1 MVHSDEERYT
11 RWFIIISSIA
21 IVALFLWNVFI
32 FFNRIKEEERDKMEI
47 WVSAYSQIL
56 DSNLDDEIS
65 VELKVIEKNTSTPM
79 IIHSLREDSY
89 DTRNIAAKKVDTKEK
104 IKKLA
109 ATYESE
115 NKPIQ
120 VTDQGDLLS
129 VIYYGNSELLTKL
142 KYFPAGIVFVVI
154 LFLAM
159 LYYFYTTSKSNEQ
172 NKLWAG
178 MAKETAHQIGTPLSS
193 LVGWTEILK
202 TENVDKSYIKEME
215 KDIDRLNTITD
226 RFSKIGSLPT
236 LEKTNIIEATQSS
249 YDYLKARNSRLI
261 NFKLALP
268 PQAIFVKLNE
278 QLYSWTIENLVKN
291 AIDALRGKGEI
302 KLKITDDQK
311 WVYIRLSDNG
321 KGIPKSTYKK
331 IFSPGYT
338 TKKRG
343 WGLGLSLAKRIIE
356 DYHNGRI
363 HVLKSEADIGTT
375 FEIKLLKC

>member
-1 MVHSDEERYT
+1 MVFSDQERYT
-11 RWFIIISSIA
+11 RWFITISSII

-32 FFNRIKEEERDKMEI
+32 FFNRIKQEERDKMEI

-56 DSNLDDEIS
+56 QSSLDDEIS

-79 IIHSLREDSY
+79 IIYSLREDTY
-89 DTRNIAAKKVDTKEK
+89 DTRNIAPNDVDTKEE
-104 IKKLA
+104 IEKLVA
-109 ATYESE
+109 SYQAQ
-115 NKPIQ
+115 NKPIE

-129 VIYYGNSELLTKL
+129 IIYYGNSELLTKL
-142 KYFPAGIVFVVI
+142 KYFPAGIVLVVI

-159 LYYFYTTSKSNEQ
+159 LYYFYTTSKTSEQ

-202 TENVDKSYIKEME
+202 SENVDKSYLQEME
-215 KDIDRLNTITD
+215 KDINRLKTITE

-236 LEKTNIIEATQSS
+236 LKETNIVEATKQS

-261 NFKLALP
+261 EFSISLP
-268 PQAIFVKLNE
+268 SHPIMVKLNE

-291 AIDALRGKGEI
+291 AIDALRGKGKINLEI
-302 KLKITDDQK
+302 TEDQK
-311 WVYIRLSDNG
+311 WVKICLSDNG
-321 KGIPKSTYKK
+321 KGIPKSNYKK
-331 IFSPGYT
+331 IFTPGYT

-356 DYHNGRI
+356 DYHNGKIR
-363 HVLKSEADIGTT
+363 VLKSETNKGTT

>member
-1 MVHSDEERYT
+1 MVFSDQERYT
-11 RWFIIISSIA
+11 RWFITISSII

-32 FFNRIKEEERDKMEI
+32 FFNRIKQEERDKMEI

-56 DSNLDDEIS
+56 QSSLDDEIS

-79 IIHSLREDSY
+79 IIYSLREDTY
-89 DTRNIAAKKVDTKEK
+89 DTRNIAPKDVDTKEE
-104 IKKLA
+104 IEKLVA
-109 ATYESE
+109 SYQAQNT
-115 NKPIQ
+115 PIE

-129 VIYYGNSELLTKL
+129 IIYYGNSELLTKL
-142 KYFPAGIVFVVI
+142 KYFPAGIVLVVI

-159 LYYFYTTSKSNEQ
+159 LYYFYTTSKTSEQ

-202 TENVDKSYIKEME
+202 SENVDKSYLQEME
-215 KDIDRLNTITD
+215 KDINRLKTITE

-236 LEKTNIIEATQSS
+236 LEETNIVEATQQS
-249 YDYLKARNSRLI
+249 YAYLKARNSRLI
-261 NFKLALP
+261 DFTISLP
-268 PQAIFVKLNE
+268 SHPIMVKLNE

-291 AIDALRGKGEI
+291 AIDALRGKGKINLEI
-302 KLKITDDQK
+302 TEDQK
-311 WVYIRLSDNG
+311 WVKICLSDNG
-321 KGIPKSTYKK
+321 KGIPKSNYKK
-331 IFSPGYT
+331 IFTPGYT

-356 DYHNGRI
+356 DYHNGKIR
-363 HVLKSEADIGTT
+363 VLKSEANKGTT